1 MRISL
6 VIERGKG
13 ADKKGFHGHEITD
26 SCHNNPT
33 VSRRRTASSIGGN
46 GGKTNP
52 GDRVDDE
59 I

>member
-6 VIERGKG
+6 VIGRGKG

-26 SCHNNPT
+26 SCRNNAT
-33 VSRRRTASSIGGN
+33 VSRRSTASSIGGD

-52 GDRVDDE
+52 GDRVDGE

>member
-13 ADKKGFHGHEITD
+13 ADKKGFPGHEITD
-26 SCHNNPT
+26 SCRDNAA
-33 VSRRRTASSIGGN
+33 VSRRRTASSIGGD